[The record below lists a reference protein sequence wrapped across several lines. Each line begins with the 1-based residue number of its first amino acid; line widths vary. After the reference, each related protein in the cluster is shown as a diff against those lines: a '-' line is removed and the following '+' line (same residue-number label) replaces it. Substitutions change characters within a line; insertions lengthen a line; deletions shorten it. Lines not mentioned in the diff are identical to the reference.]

1 MLLGSL
7 QESLLTLLTYSGQHA
22 QRIRNAVDIALYAG
36 PYRLVATRLYDYID
50 RFKKAPG
57 DHLPDLLSDKL
68 EGKNKPE
75 IELYSDI
82 VGAIHETQAS
92 INADYVMSQLENFI
106 KRQSIWSLL
115 SDLSKIIL
123 RATEESV
130 S

>member
-57 DHLPDLLSDKL
+57 DHLPDLLSDRL

-75 IELYSDI
+75 IELYLDI
-82 VGAIHETQAS
+82 VGAIHETQTS
-92 INADYVMSQLENFI
+92 INPDYVMSQLENFI
-106 KRQSIWSLL
+106 KRQSLRSMAM
-115 SDLSKIIL
+115 DLAKAL
-123 RATEESV
+123 QRDT
-130 S
+130 